1 MANEITDFI
10 NRVNQF
16 VQSDRN
22 IRTAITTTLA
32 VHKPRIFVQGL
43 DSVGARIGTYST
55 KPASISKSQQARNT
69 GKTYFKGGYA
79 EYKRAVGKN
88 PGYVILRNTDQMY
101 SDYGIVGGNGRYG
114 YGFQNN
120 ENYNKSQWMEDKY
133 EKEIFQLSDKEL
145 DVLTDVLVDQLD
157 KELDRL

>member
-1 MANEITDFI
+1 VADELSILI

-22 IRTAITTTLA
+22 IRTALTTTLA
-32 VHKPRIFVQGL
+32 VHKPRIFVQGM
-43 DSVGARIGTYST
+43 DAKGARIGTYST
-55 KPASISKSQQARNT
+55 NPISVSKKAQARNT

-101 SDYGIVGGNGRYG
+101 NDYGIVGGAGKYG
-114 YGFQNN
+114 FGFQNK
-120 ENYNKSQWMEDKY
+120 ENYNKSQWMQDKY
-133 EKEIFQLSDKEL
+133 EKEIFELSDRE
-145 DVLTDVLVDQLD
+145 VEIMANVLVDQLD
-157 KELDRL
+157 KFL